1 MNKTL
6 DQHAAEIFA
15 KNPSMMV
22 PWYLMASYAYYKE
35 DNPIFTDTFF
45 DELSKTML
53 TVWDDIDHFHK
64 TLISV
69 EDLHAGTYLGLYPER
84 VKGGLKHVRKT
95 LLKG

>member
-1 MNKTL
+1 ML

-64 TLISV
+64 ELVTV
-69 EDLHAGTYLGLYPER
+69 EDLRAGTYLGEYPLR
-84 VKGGLKHVRKT
+84 VKGGLRHIRKT
-95 LLKG
+95 LIKG